1 MSSIAKKAEKI
12 IQNAL
17 NQVGLYNGD
26 NLLVHSDSTAVR
38 EMSGLKWADSL
49 NLLKECFLNIIGNN
63 GTLYVP
69 TFNWNFC
76 NGKPYIQEKTRSQ
89 VGMFTNNVL
98 FDERS
103 RRSFH
108 PIYSFAAI
116 GPAAEETFSNISASS
131 FGEGSV
137 FDHLYQQNVKIV
149 LFNSYADIAF
159 IHYVEQ
165 KKGVEYRKL
174 KYFTGETVV
183 NGESKIGTFDFYV
196 RDKNDQTQYN
206 SKGLYDLLINSRKM
220 HNIKINNHYPVS
232 QIESREFC
240 QILLDELSYN
250 PSFLR
255 IPKQ

>member
-1 MSSIAKKAEKI
+1 MSSVAKNTRKV
-12 IQNAL
+12 IQDTL
-17 NQVGLYNGD
+17 NQVDLQKDD
-26 NLLVHSDSTAVR
+26 NVLVHSDSTAVR

-49 NLLKECFLNIIGNN
+49 NLLKECFLDIIGDS
-63 GTLYVP
+63 GTLFVP
-69 TFNWNFC
+69 TFNWDFC
-76 NGKPYIQEKTRSQ
+76 HGEAYLQEETRSQ

-103 RRSFH
+103 MRSFH
-108 PIYSFAAI
+108 PLYSFAAI
-116 GPAAEETFSNISASS
+116 GPAAEETFYNISASS
-131 FGEGSV
+131 FGEDSV
-137 FDHLYQQNVKIV
+137 FDHLYQLNVKIV

-165 KKGVEYRKL
+165 KKGVEYRTL

-196 RDKNDQTQYN
+196 RDENDQTRFN

-220 HNIKINNHYPVS
+220 FNVKINNYYPVS
-232 QIESREFC
+232 QIGSREFC

-250 PSFLR
+250 PGFLR